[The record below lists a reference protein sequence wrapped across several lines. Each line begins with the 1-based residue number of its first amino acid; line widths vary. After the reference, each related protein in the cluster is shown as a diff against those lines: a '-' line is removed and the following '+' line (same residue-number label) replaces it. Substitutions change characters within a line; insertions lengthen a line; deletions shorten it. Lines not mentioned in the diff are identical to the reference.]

1 MENYRFVGIEY
12 TLEGE
17 PLYRME
23 LYVTQNVAQALVA
36 EAAARVLTP
45 PTDNPETCTFGDNI
59 SAVLQPHIIP

>member
-23 LYVTQNVAQALVA
+23 LYVTQDVAQALVA
-36 EAAARVLTP
+36 EAAARTSAP
-45 PTDNPETCTFGDNI
+45 PTDNTGTCTFGDNV

>member
-12 TLEGE
+12 TLDGE

-23 LYVTQNVAQALVA
+23 LYVPQDVAQALVT
-36 EAAARVLTP
+36 EAAARASTP
-45 PTDNPETCTFGDNI
+45 PTDNIETCTFGDNI